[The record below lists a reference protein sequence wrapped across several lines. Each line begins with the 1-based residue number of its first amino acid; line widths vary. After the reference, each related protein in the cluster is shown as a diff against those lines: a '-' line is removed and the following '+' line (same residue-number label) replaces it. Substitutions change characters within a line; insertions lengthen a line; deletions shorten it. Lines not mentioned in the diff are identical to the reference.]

1 MFYKKGI
8 LKKFVKSIGEHLC
21 LRSATLLKKRLWHR
35 CFPVNFAKFLRK
47 QTTTTLNGK
56 LNFSGVILESLKLI
70 VISKLN
76 EKLHVV
82 TNKKLFLIRISTLT
96 SMGLENTEDA
106 VKKRKYS
113 QVKCTVQISTH
124 KKAQSFD

>member
-1 MFYKKGI
+1 M
-8 LKKFVKSIGEHLC
+8 
-21 LRSATLLKKRLWHR
+21 
-35 CFPVNFAKFLRK
+35 
-47 QTTTTLNGK
+47 
-56 LNFSGVILESLKLI
+56 ILESLKLI

-113 QVKCTVQISTH
+113 QVKCTVQTSTH

>member
-8 LKKFVKSIGEHLC
+8 LKKFVKSIEEHLC

-56 LNFSGVILESLKLI
+56 LHFSGVILESLKLI

-113 QVKCTVQISTH
+113 QVKCTVQTSTH

>member
-1 MFYKKGI
+1 MRIFS
-8 LKKFVKSIGEHLC
+8 VKVTIFTKEI
-21 LRSATLLKKRLWHR
+21 
-35 CFPVNFAKFLRK
+35 
-47 QTTTTLNGK
+47 LNGK
-56 LNFSGVILESLKLI
+56 LHFSAVILESLKLI

-82 TNKKLFLIRISTLT
+82 TNKKLFLSRISTLT

-113 QVKCTVQISTH
+113 QVKCTVQTSTH

>member
-113 QVKCTVQISTH
+113 QVKCTVQTSTH